1 MRIVNGRTLGDS
13 LGSFT
18 CHQYSGSSTVDYAIV
33 EKSLYDLVKYFKV
46 GKYMPD
52 LSDHCVIELCIK
64 SDLKYLLNQK
74 EDMNYFF
81 KTYKYTWKSEY
92 KDKYQTA
99 LHNVTDQLNDLLTTS
114 QENNVDNM
122 IENFNNILHNV
133 CDHSLLNVKNK
144 KNHTKYIH
152 AIHRKINKKWFDK
165 DCYKMRKFIRKNP
178 PIFYVET
185 PKINY

>member
-74 EDMNYFF
+74 EDMNFF
-81 KTYKYTWKSEY
+81 LRLINIHGKVNIRTSIK
-92 KDKYQTA
+92 
-99 LHNVTDQLNDLLTTS
+99 QLYIMSLIS
-114 QENNVDNM
+114 SM
-122 IENFNNILHNV
+122 I
-133 CDHSLLNVKNK
+133 
-144 KNHTKYIH
+144 Y
-152 AIHRKINKKWFDK
+152 
-165 DCYKMRKFIRKNP
+165 
-178 PIFYVET
+178 
-185 PKINY
+185 